1 VSPLTRLR
9 GATPQARYLR
19 LPRPAANP
27 SLVGRTENSLQ
38 STRVL
43 LALILALATLLRLW
57 NIDALGYNS
66 DEAVYGGQAAAI
78 AGDPALEPLFP
89 AFRAHPL
96 LFQAMVS
103 LGYHLG
109 DGELFGRLAA
119 AALGVATVYLV
130 FALGSLLFGRTIG
143 LVGGLLLALM
153 PYHVVVT
160 RQMLLDGPMVLWATL
175 ALYALARF
183 VTLRT
188 PAWLYATAA
197 ALGLAFLT
205 KETSIVLVGAVY
217 AFLALTPGL
226 RIPIRHLVGS
236 VALLSLFISAY
247 PLSLMLAGRAE
258 RGGGYL
264 AWQLF
269 RRPNHDWGFYPSV
282 VPVAI
287 GLLVVCAAVLGVWY
301 ARGESRWKATLLVS
315 WIAVPATFF
324 QLWPV
329 KGFQY
334 LLPIAPAVAVLAA
347 RGLVQ
352 LQPNLMLW
360 AARRWPGR
368 PYETRLGAT
377 IASPAVKPAL
387 VALVAV
393 SLLVVSWQ
401 RIEPSGSERFL
412 AGAGG
417 LPGGREVGA
426 WIREHVPK
434 GARIMTI
441 GPSLANVIQYYGHRT
456 AHGLAVSPN
465 PGSRNPAYDPV
476 RNPDRLIRDNEIQ
489 YLVWDA
495 FSSRRSRFFA
505 ERLLRY
511 VDRYHG
517 RAVHSEAIRARTPA
531 GRTATRPL
539 IVVYEVR
546 P

>member
-1 VSPLTRLR
+1 MSPLTRLR
-9 GATPQARYLR
+9 GPAAEAPPLR
-19 LPRPAANP
+19 LPGAFRVPAGVERG
-27 SLVGRTENSLQ
+27 LH
-38 STRVL
+38 STWVL
-43 LALILALATLLRLW
+43 PALILAVAILVRLW
-57 NIDALGYNS
+57 NLDALGYNS
-66 DEAVYGGQAAAI
+66 DEAVYAGQAAAI

-96 LFQAMVS
+96 LFQTIVS
-103 LGYHLG
+103 LGYYLG

-119 AALGVATVYLV
+119 VSLGVGTVYLV
-130 FALGSLLFGRTIG
+130 FALGSVLYGRAVG
-143 LVGGLLLALM
+143 LVAGLLLALM

-160 RQMLLDGPMVLWATL
+160 RQVLLDGPMVLWATL
-175 ALYALARF
+175 ALYTLARF
-183 VTLRT
+183 VQLTR

-226 RIPIRHLVGS
+226 RIPRRHLAGS
-236 VALLSLFISAY
+236 VALLSLLITAY
-247 PLSLMLAGRAE
+247 PLSLMLAGRTE

-269 RRPNHDWGFYPSV
+269 RRPNHDWGFYPTV

-287 GLLVVCAAVLGVWY
+287 GLLVVCGAGLGLWY
-301 ARGESRWKATLLVS
+301 ARRESRWKVTLLLS
-315 WIAVPATFF
+315 WIVVPAAFF

-334 LLPIAPAVAVLAA
+334 LLPIAPSIAVLAA
-347 RGLVQ
+347 LGLV
-352 LQPNLMLW
+352 
-360 AARRWPGR
+360 
-368 PYETRLGAT
+368 RLGPRSKRLPMT
-377 IASPAVKPAL
+377 PALIAL
-387 VALVAV
+387 VAI
-393 SLLVVSWQ
+393 SLLVATWQ
-401 RIEPSGSERFL
+401 QIEPSRSDNFL
-412 AGAGG
+412 AGSGG
-417 LPGGREVGA
+417 LPGGREAGDWMEA
-426 WIREHVPK
+426 HVPK

-441 GPSLANVIQYYGHRT
+441 GPSLANVIQYYAHRQ
-456 AHGLAVSPN
+456 ANGLAVSPN
-465 PGSRNPAYDPV
+465 PHSRNPAYDPV

-495 FSSRRSRFFA
+495 FSSRRSEFFS

-517 RAVHSEAIRARTPA
+517 RAVHSETVPARTPA
-531 GRTATRPL
+531 GRTATKPL

>member
-9 GATPQARYLR
+9 GIAADAPAEHGLR
-19 LPRPAANP
+19 
-27 SLVGRTENSLQ
+27 STWVG
-38 STRVL
+38 
-43 LALILALATLLRLW
+43 LALILALAILLRLW

-66 DEAVYGGQAAAI
+66 DEAVYAGQAAAI

-96 LFQAMVS
+96 LFQTIVS

-130 FALGSLLFGRTIG
+130 FALGSVLFGRTVG
-143 LVGGLLLALM
+143 LVAGLLLALM

-160 RQMLLDGPMVLWATL
+160 RQVLLDGPMVLWATL

-183 VTLRT
+183 VQLGR
-188 PAWLYATAA
+188 PAWLYSTAA

-226 RIPIRHLVGS
+226 RIPGRHLAGS
-236 VALLSLFISAY
+236 VALLSLFITAY
-247 PLSLMLAGRAE
+247 PVSLLLAGRTE

-269 RRPNHDWGFYPSV
+269 RRPNHDWGFYPTV

-287 GLLVVCAAVLGVWY
+287 GLLVVCAAGLGVWY
-301 ARGESRWKATLLVS
+301 ARRESRWKVTLLLS
-315 WIAVPATFF
+315 WIAVPAAFF

-334 LLPIAPAVAVLAA
+334 LLPVAPAVAVLAA
-347 RGLVQ
+347 RGLV
-352 LQPNLMLW
+352 M
-360 AARRWPGR
+360 R
-368 PYETRLGAT
+368 PPT
-377 IASPAVKPAL
+377 ASAVVTPALIAL
-387 VALVAV
+387 VAL
-393 SLLVVSWQ
+393 SLLVASWQ
-401 RIEPSGSERFL
+401 RIQPSRSDTFL
-412 AGAGG
+412 AGSGG
-417 LPGGREVGA
+417 LPGGREAGE
-426 WIREHVPK
+426 WIGEHVPK

-441 GPSLANVIQYYGHRT
+441 GPSLANVVQYYGQRR
-456 AHGLAVSPN
+456 ANGLAVSPN
-465 PGSRNPAYDPV
+465 PRSRNPAYDPV

-495 FSSRRSRFFA
+495 FSSRRSRFFS

-517 RAVHSEAIRARTPA
+517 RAVHSETIRAGTPA
-531 GRTATRPL
+531 GRTAAKSL

>member
-9 GATPQARYLR
+9 GAAAEAPPLY
-19 LPRPAANP
+19 LPR
-27 SLVGRTENSLQ
+27 VFT
-38 STRVL
+38 L
-43 LALILALATLLRLW
+43 LARAERAVRSAWVLPTLILAPAILLRVW

-66 DEAVYGGQAAAI
+66 DEAVYAGQAAAI

-96 LFQAMVS
+96 LFQTIVS

-119 AALGVATVYLV
+119 VAFGVATVYLV
-130 FALGSLLFGRTIG
+130 FALGSLLYGRTVG
-143 LVGGLLLALM
+143 LVAGLVLALM

-160 RQMLLDGPMVLWATL
+160 RQVLLDGPMVLWATL

-183 VTLRT
+183 VQARRA
-188 PAWLYATAA
+188 AWLYVTAA

-226 RIPIRHLVGS
+226 GLARRHLAGS
-236 VALLSLFISAY
+236 VALLSLFIAAY
-247 PLSLMLAGRAE
+247 PLSLLLAGRTE

-287 GLLVVCAAVLGVWY
+287 GLLVVGAAALGLWY
-301 ARGESRWKATLLVS
+301 ARRESRWKLTLLAS
-315 WIAVPATFF
+315 WIVVPAAFF

-334 LLPIAPAVAVLAA
+334 LLPIAPAVAILAA
-347 RGLVQ
+347 LGLVR
-352 LQPNLMLW
+352 LHPRS
-360 AARRWPGR
+360 RRVPVR
-368 PYETRLGAT
+368 PDL
-377 IASPAVKPAL
+377 IAV
-387 VALVAV
+387 VAV
-393 SLLVVSWQ
+393 SLLVASWQ
-401 RIEPSGSERFL
+401 EIQPARSDDFL
-412 AGAGG
+412 AGSGG
-417 LPGGREVGA
+417 LPGGREAGE
-426 WIREHVPK
+426 WMDEHVPK
-434 GARIMTI
+434 GARVMTI
-441 GPSLANVIQYYGHRT
+441 GPSLANVIQYYAHRQ
-456 AHGLAVSPN
+456 ANGLAVSPN
-465 PGSRNPAYDPV
+465 PRSRNPAYDPV

-495 FSSRRSRFFA
+495 FSARRSEFFS

-517 RAVHSEAIRARTPA
+517 RAVHTETIPVRTPA
-531 GRTATRPL
+531 GRTATKPL

>member
-1 VSPLTRLR
+1 MSPLTRLR
-9 GATPQARYLR
+9 GFAAEAPTLR
-19 LPRPAANP
+19 LPTGSALP
-27 SLVGRTENSLQ
+27 SLVARLERGVS
-38 STRVL
+38 STWIG
-43 LALILALATLLRLW
+43 LALILALAILLRVW
-57 NIDALGYNS
+57 NLNALGYNS

-96 LFQAMVS
+96 LFQTIVS

-109 DGELFGRLAA
+109 SGELFGRLAA
-119 AALGVATVYLV
+119 VALGVATVCLV
-130 FALGSLLFGRTIG
+130 FALGSVLFGRAVG
-143 LVGGLLLALM
+143 LVAGLILALM

-160 RQMLLDGPMVLWATL
+160 RQVLLDGPMVLWATL
-175 ALYALARF
+175 ALYTLARF
-183 VTLRT
+183 VQLAR

-226 RIPIRHLVGS
+226 RIPRWHLAGS
-236 VALLSLFISAY
+236 VALLSLFITAY
-247 PLSLMLAGRAE
+247 PLSLLLAGRTE

-269 RRPNHDWGFYPSV
+269 RRPNHDWGFYPTV
-282 VPVAI
+282 VPMAI
-287 GLLVVCAAVLGVWY
+287 GVLVVCAAALGLWC
-301 ARGESRWKATLLVS
+301 ARRESRWKLTLLAS
-315 WIAVPATFF
+315 WIVVPAAFF

-347 RGLVQ
+347 LGLVR
-352 LQPNLMLW
+352 LGP
-360 AARRWPGR
+360 RS
-368 PYETRLGAT
+368 TRLPAT
-377 IASPAVKPAL
+377 PVL

-393 SLLVVSWQ
+393 SLLVASWQ
-401 RIEPSGSERFL
+401 QIQPSRSGTFL
-412 AGAGG
+412 AGSGG
-417 LPGGREVGA
+417 LPGGREAGE
-426 WIREHVPK
+426 WMEDHVPK
-434 GARIMTI
+434 GARVMTI
-441 GPSLANVIQYYGHRT
+441 GPSLANVIQYYAHRQ
-456 AHGLAVSPN
+456 ANGLAVSPN
-465 PGSRNPAYDPV
+465 PRSRNPAYDPV

-495 FSSRRSRFFA
+495 FSSRRSEFFS

-517 RAVHSEAIRARTPA
+517 RAVHSETIPARTPA
-531 GRTATRPL
+531 GRTATKPL